1 MSLSAMFETSWPG
14 APMMEDVQAA
24 PVATTSAIVIFVSV
38 PAAGT
43 GWPQPR
49 SASRTNSGAR
59 TFTILMPVTTTCS
72 SVPPSTFCSETPALG
87 NGRMSKGGGS
97 HISARP
103 DRVQF
108 RNTMFR
114 KSPLDSVPILSPLR
128 TLTRSQSVT
137 TTYSVERRTPSARLL
152 LSTIASSRDSTRQS
166 MMRT

>member
-14 APMMEDVQAA
+14 APMMDDVQAA
-24 PVATTSAIVIFVSV
+24 PVATMSVIVIFVSV

-59 TFTILMPVTTTCS
+59 TSTILMPVTTTCS
-72 SVPPSTFCSETPALG
+72 SVPPSTVCSDTPALG
-87 NGRMSKGGGS
+87 KGRKSKGGGS
-97 HISARP
+97 TSP
-103 DRVQF
+103 RVPTGCSSGT
-108 RNTMFR
+108 RFR
-114 KSPLDSVPILSPLR
+114 KSPLDSVPILSPFR

-166 MMRT
+166 VMRT